1 MGKRKTIDED
11 WEREEL
17 AVPLP
22 IQTFLWRQSSPFIR
36 PKLGKLHEATCMFC
50 QTAPSHHEIKEASK
64 SLEKVLVQNIL
75 FGLSPSLTDA
85 IKSIPRW
92 RFIQAAVPHVMHCAA
107 SLLYNRREST
117 ITNLGAAE
125 TKLLYTLHW
134 IILDAA
140 EECADADHEKGI
152 NKANTFPYLFSIA
165 TIQVFI
171 YLFTPLLHTLKE
183 SDFQNFRL
191 ENGLKIW
198 TALWEYRHPDV
209 PAFTTPVR
217 PRRQVLRAKKVRRSN
232 TQFGDVF
239 LGGGAG
245 RIGISPDDDTLL
257 FLLNGGKSRSITPP
271 PSDPTSSS
279 TLDSRI
285 PDAAKLEE
293 ELRLLSGNREATFP
307 ETIPEETSSTEEE
320 HVVIFRLG
328 SYPDNDGKES
338 HVYKAEHPSS
348 FLRPPTVE
356 ISDTTTSPT
365 QPPSVAASTP
375 TESQTPRLNEIN
387 SSAKTSVSGPGGK
400 PNSLIDPTLATF
412 LDVAVLRCLFVH
424 QWMEEGVYW
433 ALNFIYRRLQD
444 IGEETGYTIP
454 PRRRSNS
461 LPIPKIHVSLHCDQ
475 AEERKPKEGPEQ
487 SDQSSSDY
495 ISDSETSSRSG
506 QNSSDM
512 SIVSKSIILPSSYHH
527 HHLPPEGAGEKL
539 LTTHRDRK
547 FKFFPKGSV
556 LSVRDFFCK
565 EKEESETTKLKR
577 EKCRLFLD
585 LNSPYLADPPCPR
598 REGMSSSGGSTRKK
612 KKLTELRAFVETKLR
627 SCSEKALEKIGHE
640 DSRRSSVSEEPP
652 GAGGEFGGSSWGID
666 GEKSRP
672 QSALDKF
679 VEDHHQPC
687 PPSPRFPPIGLVKGK
702 SMPSLSSLIDELPCL
717 GYVGEG
723 RPDRRAFPQMIGAT
737 HPIITVTQH
746 TPSPS
751 EHGWRDQASQSGSIE
766 GHVIYQKPPLS
777 RSQTDSNI
785 QYSHEEAV
793 EVPGSTHYIT
803 RDGHINLHVL
813 LKAAQ
818 SVAQRDAH
826 VCSLRVCEILLHLLD
841 FLLDLGL
848 LKTPKRWEKLD
859 KEEGEDDPK
868 PPQKDKEQKH
878 HYIFMDTI
886 IRIYRHLGCQH
897 GCNDG
902 HRGPPADFLR
912 YTGQGLLARLYR
924 SDQSAFRKY
933 LRMYV
938 KTKTMMEILE
948 FFHAFLGFCVDPGSL
963 LSPISQK
970 RTGSGK
976 GVDNQQGGYATN
988 FGASLGGAGSRG
1000 IEGQLVASV
1009 FKALVSRFVKSS
1021 KELKNPENMAVYCDV
1036 RQLLGYIREGHGGV
1050 FRRVALSGLIDSA
1063 DRPHKHRQKLQT
1075 TRVVRR
1081 VTVEEDAYRDSP
1093 PTMTEEG
1100 GEGGKGRK
1108 GLFKKKSTSSSI
1120 SSVMRKAPSV
1130 SSVYDDQQED
1140 SPGGQSPVSTVR
1152 RRHTQM
1158 LASRPL
1164 EYDHL
1169 APNAHPKGRRV
1180 SKFVSWLR
1188 GRSMDGGGGIN
1199 PYLDEHVELPPALAR
1214 RLSHSASHSISHG
1227 LAGGVTRPR
1236 LITKPGAG
1244 PMGIRLMMVRR
1255 RVEDHVGRISFGKGK
1270 KKDYSCDE
1278 TPDPSRR
1285 NSLDLDGGV
1294 RETSVV
1300 LVRERKLVPMD
1311 LVRNGML
1318 RFNFLLE
1325 TCQPGSVPD
1334 PQLIAAVLDLPGAPV
1349 VARAAFLMEIAHFIH
1364 RCNRGAWPAWIKMSL
1379 PMYRPSVP
1387 LSRTPPSGARRMNIL
1402 QRAAGRM
1409 FYQWAE
1415 ALGTRLEELL
1425 EESGPTVEEV
1435 VSPITDT
1442 ETRRALRAND
1452 EEEDFLDEISV
1463 NPGGADCPTALKL
1476 VAVQV
1481 LLEITAFLRETY
1493 TALPKSSRLSVRGER
1508 QSGWGPPCGGLG
1520 LGRDHARR
1528 WSMALSSMGYSHP
1541 SAQSLQSIGE
1551 GHPAGFTGERKI
1563 SFALHD
1569 PDNVSLGSSNT
1580 TVTVQSGQYC
1590 EEERRRTVQSSR
1602 SHHFL
1607 KKGASHNSSFKRRS
1621 FKLSRRSKEP
1631 DSDSIKR
1638 SDSVRSRRKVSAVSE
1653 RSDTSELLE
1662 QEVSGEESPGVLSN
1676 EDLPESPTDGDLDEE
1691 SLTSNMPWLK
1701 IIVRMSSLYNMTCTH
1716 QTFCHPHCYKRNM
1729 RACRRL
1735 MHAVRKMYGEEFE
1748 EQEEEAARVADG
1760 GRDSKK
1766 DKKQGRKASEQGH
1779 SSPLKRKESFARR
1792 DKIDRS
1798 VDISAVL
1805 TRLGHHQG
1813 SAVHLSK
1820 DTIDTDGEGKE
1831 TTKDSSNK
1839 DEEKKKPRKGDTM
1852 IMKYMKTQVMGLSHA
1867 PLSVVCKAVAVM
1879 SEDLLLDVVPQAWE
1893 LLLEHDN
1900 EVTATAAVTF
1910 ILAGVRV
1917 PIYASDVMTRE
1928 LTHPDPNTR
1937 LNAILRF
1944 QVLWQSRYQ
1953 AWPRMEEGAQLT
1965 FKVPPHGI
1973 EFTLPSPKIG
1983 VESLPVVD
1991 PPWMPHFKTNVDEVT
2006 VNQIQHRSFVT
2017 ATRTRRKLQA
2027 EMLRTALDAE
2037 EKKRRIE
2044 RENFLLTTV
2053 PVTIQAAY
2061 EPALHHVSADDHEE
2075 DFAGEE
2081 AEAEV
2086 GRGGTHHVSV
2096 AQQLFPSCLCSAVL
2110 TIIHLLDDPAVT
2122 LDGIAVYEA
2131 AQQVIWSCLVED
2143 SALFLRFFL
2152 EKLTRERQDVM
2163 VRLLRR
2169 LVRFIPRLPSQ
2180 AAFALYNYM
2189 VGYVMF
2195 YVRSPQE
2202 ASQDHIA
2209 SALSILWTVVPS
2221 IQGILFKDIKQI
2233 FRKEQ
2238 CDSALLVTANVP
2250 SAKKIIVHGPGGID
2264 GGGIPS
2270 QFPIQEDT
2278 QFCQILQESL
2288 DFFGILENDQ
2298 KYYFLVDHKT
2308 NQIHNL
2314 QSYVRDFYFFKRAQY
2329 PQLLMIHMEPDAAY
2343 DALQRQAFT
2352 LKLLEIGK
2360 VLMAW
2365 SILKRPD
2372 QVAQRVFFLH
2382 EELTK
2387 LPSFPRKA
2395 LEADF
2400 NLYKG
2405 GAMGKEVRGL
2415 DQLHKYMWVQLVN
2428 RMFEGMA
2435 GNLTYTTDLHLFL
2448 NVINGALLL
2457 HCEDSSM
2464 LRLCMASYINAA
2476 HHFKNLFSTNGY
2488 LHIMPTILRV
2498 YSNYQ
2503 SNKMVVSVVEFIVKQ
2518 LYIMHRKPFILQM
2531 LGSVA
2536 LILDMDDM
2544 AIYGDANKIQPRRL
2558 FDVLLSLECH
2568 HEDPLHILDLV
2579 TVDKPLRALDFCYHE
2594 ETDSVSL
2601 LEAVDMCVTV
2611 VAYSAD
2617 SKRGHQMLI
2626 ILEAIL
2632 GLVLR
2637 HLQATAGRDLRQE
2650 KETIH
2655 HIAVAMKTL
2664 VSNCEPLAKNYT
2676 GPQKSAGEGKG
2687 SSRAT
2692 YSKTSKAYNPAIEV
2706 DDDSHSKY
2714 MSDSKRYQAYERDM
2728 EDSEALRHDFRQ
2740 PRDTLLHVVAEFL
2753 TTCSLRLAE
2762 INKKAGQDNK
2772 HADLL
2777 DTKCH
2782 LRLAEVAHS
2791 LLKVAPYDPAT
2802 MGCRGLQRYMN
2813 EILPHPDWSHE
2824 DLRPALVNILRRLDK
2839 MFNKIAKK
2847 NSIRRLTDWGAAANL
2862 LKGVYTTL
2870 SKYPYI
2876 AHLPHLKMV
2885 VHVCQS
2891 LILGERVGDLEGHC
2905 VAAWTHSPPPRF
2917 CSMVVKIIA
2926 MQILALGMFSDVT
2939 GVTYSLEQICGGSSL
2954 FPTPDKTENMI
2965 MNLLL
2970 PLCLRVGCGRKDAPK
2985 MRQADISFALTVV
2998 LHAMNPP
3005 LAKIVP
3011 LHGPQAKVVP
3021 GSDPR
3026 SQSWSHQQL
3035 DPRAYPKVKPT
3046 ILRIAFL
3053 GLKVMM
3059 VCFEKQLSQDWHRVL
3074 HCLRDMDT
3082 RGEGGLALW
3091 DFLDF
3096 VVSFRTPLFIQM
3108 RPFILLKLLRKC
3120 TDEGSEHYQLII
3132 HDRVHGWSLPPPR
3145 CRGSLLLDLAHQV
3158 KQLMEEVITAKV
3170 SGEHDVRPSA
3180 LEIQSEV
3187 SHVSRRPRLSY
3198 AGPPSECP
3206 TRPLTSP
3213 PPRSKDSLRPSP
3225 HATSSEPRLYRK
3237 TFLLRKRGS
3246 KPNLQ
3251 ASSVPALPGE
3261 DSSVST
3267 PTSPGEG
3274 GMVNGSQESVR
3285 SGVRPRLQRQMAQS
3299 RKTFRFRKSKHGHAE
3314 MQERQPQVAHIDVE
3328 PTRLPP
3334 VTGTQIVSGEVPA
3347 LRELSVPLI
3356 PEDEFTPQG
3365 HTTTKRERSKP
3376 SIIQSEPESVSE
3388 ISYMETST
3396 MSGYRESF
3404 GGFDMS
3410 LQELERLEMQVRTG
3424 RYKEPLTGHAGAS
3437 PRKTSVAETR
3447 FHDPGAISDKTAE
3460 VIIAASPKMDTT
3472 CVPPPAP
3479 WGSAPPTEKTMHQV
3493 QESHQPSIVAHPP
3506 QSSRQTT
3513 YVQHSQLPH
3522 ASNVPHSQQSPIIV
3536 QPPYSGH
3543 AVHTPHSVSVSQSSH
3558 LSHAGQTHHCVH
3570 TSHAPHGSHA
3580 PHSTHV
3586 PHTPHSVHFSDL
3598 SYSRTGSSH
3607 PSHLH
3612 SVSTPLHGQVLHT
3625 AVSVPQSS
3633 PSIHHGARTTQATH
3647 PSLLSHF
3654 KHSGHPGRPVHH
3666 SHATHSPR
3674 EVSQIYCHSGHVMS
3688 TQPCPSHTLPSTS
3701 PTRATHTMH
3710 ATQLIHHVHHD
3721 PPIQPTHAVHSVP
3734 SLQTSPSRYQGQ
3746 SEHHVMHTS
3755 HPIYSVEGTQH
3766 LPRGQTTQG
3775 THHERASH
3783 SHYSGHPS
3791 HATQASQ
3798 CASPAQAA
3806 QSARMV
3812 QHSQPTVWRHS
3823 WTEGEAKEQRVWMK
3837 HESGEVPGVEREDRG
3852 APGQCSHEGV
3862 SAGILRHVWE
3872 AQSEGRSEDN
3882 LTTGEL
3888 TSLLKRF
3895 ERRTPSEQSLLVAE
3909 RDEDTLI

>member
-1 MGKRKTIDED
+1 MGKRKCSDEE

-134 IILDAA
+134 VILDAA
-140 EECADADHEKGI
+140 EECADADHEPSSLVREPGDSI
-152 NKANTFPYLFSIA
+152 AYLFSVT
-165 TIQVFI
+165 TIQVFV
-171 YLFTPLLHTLKE
+171 YLFAPLLHTLKE

-217 PRRQVLRAKKVRRSN
+217 PRRQILRARKVRRSN

-245 RIGISPDDDTLL
+245 RLGITPDDDNLL

-271 PSDPTSSS
+271 PSEPTSSS
-279 TLDSRI
+279 TQDSRI
-285 PDAAKLEE
+285 PDAAKLDE
-293 ELRLLSGNREATFP
+293 ELRILSGVRESTFP

-328 SYPDNDGKES
+328 SYPDNDGRES
-338 HVYKAEHPSS
+338 HVYKAEYPSS
-348 FLRPPTVE
+348 FLRPPIVE

-365 QPPSVAASTP
+365 QPPSLAASTP
-375 TESQTPRLNEIN
+375 TESFTPRLNEAN
-387 SSAKTSVSGPGGK
+387 ASTKTSISGGGAK
-400 PNSLIDPTLATF
+400 PSSLLDPTLATF
-412 LDVAVLRCLFVH
+412 LDVAVMRCLFVP

-444 IGEETGYTIP
+444 IGEETGTSAP

-461 LPIPKIHVSLHCDQ
+461 LPIPKIHVSLHCEPV
-475 AEERKPKEGPEQ
+475 EEKKPKEGLEQ
-487 SDQSSSDY
+487 SEQSSSDY
-495 ISDSETSSRSG
+495 ISVMLHQKLHSETSSRSG

-512 SIVSKSIILPSSYHH
+512 SISKSVTYISSCPQPLSSEGSLER
-527 HHLPPEGAGEKL
+527 HLTIHREK
-539 LTTHRDRK
+539 K
-547 FKFFPKGSV
+547 FKFFPSKGSV
-556 LSVRDFFCK
+556 FSVREFFLKTK
-565 EKEESETTKLKR
+565 EGTETSKLKQQ
-577 EKCRLFLD
+577 KAQLYLD
-585 LNSPYLADPPCPR
+585 LNSLFLSEHPCQ
-598 REGMSSSGGSTRKK
+598 REGISRAGGSTRKK
-612 KKLTELRAFVETKLR
+612 KKLNELRAFVETKLR

-640 DSRRSSVSEEPP
+640 DSSRRSSISEDQGGVGSGGGG
-652 GAGGEFGGSSWGID
+652 GAGGAEFGGSSWGID
-666 GEKSRP
+666 GEQKSRP
-672 QSALDKF
+672 HSALDKF
-679 VEDHHQPC
+679 VEDRHHPC
-687 PPSPRFPPIGLVKGK
+687 PPSPRFPQAGLIKGK

-723 RPDRRAFPQMIGAT
+723 RPDRRTYPQIVGTT

-751 EHGWRDQASQSGSIE
+751 EHGWRDQASQSGSVE
-766 GHVIYQKPPLS
+766 GQVVYQRPPLS

-785 QYSHEEAV
+785 QYSHEEAL
-793 EVPGSTHYIT
+793 EAPGSTHYIT

-813 LKAAQ
+813 LKAAH
-818 SVAQRDAH
+818 SVAQRDTH

-841 FLLDLGL
+841 FLLDLGI
-848 LKTPKRWEKLD
+848 LKTTKRWEKLD
-859 KEEGEDDPK
+859 KDKDEDQDEEDSK
-868 PPQKDKEQKH
+868 PPEKDKELKPH
-878 HYIFMDTI
+878 SVFMDI
-886 IRIYRHLGCQH
+886 VIRLYRHLGCQH

-912 YTGQGLLARLYR
+912 HTGQALLARLHR
-924 SDQSAFRKY
+924 HDQSAFRRF
-933 LRMYV
+933 LRSYV
-938 KTKTMMEILE
+938 KVRPIPEILE

-963 LSPISQK
+963 LSPMSQK
-970 RTGSGK
+970 RSGSSK

-1000 IEGQLVASV
+1000 IEGQLVACV
-1009 FKALVSRFVKSS
+1009 FKALVSRFVKANR
-1021 KELKNPENMAVYCDV
+1021 ELKNPENMAVYCDV
-1036 RQLLGYIREGHGGV
+1036 RHLLGYIHDGHGGV
-1050 FRRVALSGLIDSA
+1050 FRRVVLSGLIDSA
-1063 DRPHKHRQKLQT
+1063 DRPHKQRQKLQT
-1075 TRVVRR
+1075 TRVIRR
-1081 VTVEEDAYRDSP
+1081 VTVEDDVYRDSP
-1093 PTMTEEG
+1093 PAMAEEG
-1100 GEGGKGRK
+1100 GDVGKGRK
-1108 GLFKKKSTSSSI
+1108 GIFKKKSTSSSI
-1120 SSVMRKAPSV
+1120 TSAIKKAPSI

-1140 SPGGQSPVSTVR
+1140 SSGIQSPIQSNR
-1152 RRHTQM
+1152 RRHYQVMTSQ
-1158 LASRPL
+1158 ST
-1164 EYDHL
+1164 EQDHL
-1169 APNAHPKGRRV
+1169 TPNAHPKGRKV
-1180 SKFVSWLR
+1180 SKLVSWLR
-1188 GRSMDGGGGIN
+1188 GRSVDGEGKMGSCTS
-1199 PYLDEHVELPPALAR
+1199 EHVELPPVLAR
-1214 RLSHSASHSISHG
+1214 KLGPTPHTISHG
-1227 LAGGVTRPR
+1227 LASGLARPR
-1236 LITKPGAG
+1236 LVTKPGAG
-1244 PMGIRLMMVRR
+1244 PMSARLIQARNRMEYHMCKFVL
-1255 RVEDHVGRISFGKGK
+1255 GRNK
-1270 KKDYSCDE
+1270 KKFIGYDE

-1285 NSLDLDGGV
+1285 NSLTEEGAV

-1300 LVRERKLVPMD
+1300 LMRERKLVPLD

-1318 RFNFLLE
+1318 RFKFLLE
-1325 TCQPGSVPD
+1325 TCQPGSLPD
-1334 PQLIAAVLDLPGAPV
+1334 PQLMAAVLDLPGAPV
-1349 VARAAFLMEIAHFIH
+1349 VARASFLLEVSHFVH

-1387 LSRTPPSGARRMNIL
+1387 HGRAPPSGARRMYIL

-1415 ALGTRLEELL
+1415 ALGTRLEEML

-1435 VSPITDT
+1435 VATVSD
-1442 ETRRALRAND
+1442 EEARRNLRTSD
-1452 EEEDFLDEISV
+1452 EEEDFLDEVSV
-1463 NPGGADCPTALKL
+1463 NRGGADCPTALKL

-1493 TALPKSSRLSVRGER
+1493 RNLPKYTSRMSVRGER
-1508 QSGWGPPCGGLG
+1508 PSAWGPHYGVLG
-1520 LGRDHARR
+1520 VGRDPIRR
-1528 WSMALSSMGYSHP
+1528 ESMALSSMGYSHP
-1541 SAQSLQSIGE
+1541 SAQSLQSIGDA
-1551 GHPAGFTGERKI
+1551 HPAGFTGERKI
-1563 SFALHD
+1563 SFAPHD
-1569 PDNVSLGSSNT
+1569 PDNVSVDSSNT

-1590 EEERRRTVQSSR
+1590 EEDRRRPVQSSR
-1602 SHHFL
+1602 SHHLF
-1607 KKGASHNSSFKRRS
+1607 KKGSSHNSSFKRRS
-1621 FKLSRRSKEP
+1621 FKLNRRSKEA

-1638 SDSVRSRRKVSAVSE
+1638 SDSIRSRRKVSAVSE
-1653 RSDTSELLE
+1653 RSDTSEHLE
-1662 QEVSGEESPGVLSN
+1662 QEVSGEESPGVMSN
-1676 EDLPESPTDGDLDEE
+1676 EDLPDSPTDADIDEE
-1691 SLTSNMPWLK
+1691 SLTTNMPWLK
-1701 IIVRMSSLYNMTCTH
+1701 VVVQISSLYNMTCTH
-1716 QTFCHPHCYKRNM
+1716 QNFCHPYCYKRNM

-1735 MHAVRKMYGEEFE
+1735 IYAVRKMYGEEFE
-1748 EQEEEAARVADG
+1748 EQEEEAIVG
-1760 GRDSKK
+1760 CLGEQDSKK
-1766 DKKQGRKASEQGH
+1766 DKKTGRKASEQGH
-1779 SSPLKRKESFARR
+1779 GSPLKRKESFARR

-1798 VDISAVL
+1798 VDISDVL
-1805 TRLGHHQG
+1805 SKLGHHQG

-1820 DTIDTDGEGKE
+1820 DTIDTDGDGKDMS
-1831 TTKDSSNK
+1831 KDIANK
-1839 DEEKKKPRKGDTM
+1839 KEDKKHPKKGDTP
-1852 IMKYMKTQVMGLSHA
+1852 IMKYIKTQVMGLSHA
-1867 PLSVVCKAVAVM
+1867 PLSLVCKAVAVM
-1879 SEDLLLDVVPQAWE
+1879 SEDVLLDAVPQAWE
-1893 LLLEHDN
+1893 MLLEYEN
-1900 EVTATAAVTF
+1900 EVSATAAVVF

-1917 PIYASDVMTRE
+1917 PAHTSDIMTRE

-1953 AWPRMEEGAQLT
+1953 AWPRMEEGAQVT

-1973 EFTLPSPKIG
+1973 EFPLPSPKIG

-2027 EMLRTALDAE
+2027 EMVRSALEAE

-2061 EPALHHVSADDHEE
+2061 EPALHHVTADDHEE
-2075 DFAGEE
+2075 GEE
-2081 AEAEV
+2081 TEGEV
-2086 GRGGTHHVSV
+2086 GRTSSHHVSV
-2096 AQQLFPSCLCSAVL
+2096 VQQLFPSCLCSAVL

-2122 LDGIAVYEA
+2122 PDGIAVYEA

-2163 VRLLRR
+2163 IRLLRR

-2189 VGYVMF
+2189 VGYVML
-2195 YVRSPQE
+2195 YTRNPQQS
-2202 ASQDHIA
+2202 SQEYISA
-2209 SALSILWTVVPS
+2209 ALSILWTVVPS

-2238 CDSALLVTANVP
+2238 CETALLVTANVP
-2250 SAKKIIVHGPGGID
+2250 SEKKIEVVAPGELDVGA
-2264 GGGIPS
+2264 IPS

-2288 DFFGILENDQ
+2288 DFFGIPENDH
-2298 KYYFLVDHKT
+2298 KSYFLVDEKT
-2308 NQIHNL
+2308 KQIHNL
-2314 QSYVRDFYFFKRAQY
+2314 QSYVRDFYFFKRSPY
-2329 PQLLMIHMEPDAAY
+2329 PKLQMIKMDVDIAY
-2343 DALQRQAFT
+2343 DALQKQAFT

-2360 VLMAW
+2360 VLMSW

-2405 GAMGKEVRGL
+2405 GVMGKELRGL
-2415 DQLHKYMWVQLVN
+2415 DQLHKYMWVQLVT

-2448 NVINGALLL
+2448 NVINGAFLL

-2464 LRLCMASYINAA
+2464 LRLCMAAYVNAA
-2476 HHFKNLFSTNGY
+2476 HHFKNFFSTNGY
-2488 LHIMPTILRV
+2488 IHIMPTILRV

-2503 SNKMVVSVVEFIVKQ
+2503 SNKMVVTVVEFIVKQ
-2518 LYIMHRKPFILQM
+2518 LYILHRKPFILQM

-2536 LILDMDDM
+2536 PILDMDEN
-2544 AIYGDANKIQPRRL
+2544 AIYGDANKIQPQRL
-2558 FDVLLSLECH
+2558 FDILLSLERH

-2579 TVDKPLRALDFCYHE
+2579 TVDKPLKALDFCYHE
-2594 ETDSVSL
+2594 ESDSVTL

-2617 SKRGHQMLI
+2617 SRRGHQMLT

-2664 VSNCEPLAKNYT
+2664 ITNSEPLAKNYT

-2687 SSRAT
+2687 SSRVT
-2692 YSKTSKAYNPAIEV
+2692 YSKASKAYNPAIEV

-2714 MSDSKRYQAYERDM
+2714 MSDSKRYQAYERDI
-2728 EDSEALRHDFRQ
+2728 EDSEALRCDFRQ
-2740 PRDTLLHVVAEFL
+2740 PRDTLLNVVAEFL
-2753 TTCSLRLAE
+2753 TTCSLRLAD
-2762 INKKAGQDNK
+2762 INKKSGQESK
-2772 HADLL
+2772 HSDLL
-2777 DTKCH
+2777 DTKSH

-2847 NSIRRLTDWGAAANL
+2847 YSIRRLTDWGAAASL
-2862 LKGVYTTL
+2862 LKGVYSTL

-2885 VHVCQS
+2885 VQVCQS
-2891 LILGERVGDLEGHC
+2891 LILGERTVEMEGHS
-2905 VAAWTHSPPPRF
+2905 VAALSHSPPPHF

-2954 FPTPDKTENMI
+2954 FPTSDKTENMI

-3005 LAKIVP
+3005 LAKIAP
-3011 LHGPQAKVVP
+3011 QHGPQTKTMP

-3035 DPRAYPKVKPT
+3035 DPRAYPKVKPS
-3046 ILRIAFL
+3046 ILRISFL

-3059 VCFEKQLSQDWHRVL
+3059 VCFEKNLSQDWHRVL
-3074 HCLRDMDT
+3074 HCLKDMDV
-3082 RGEGGLALW
+3082 RGEGGIALW

-3108 RPFILLKLLRKC
+3108 RPFILTKLQTECSNESTENYRV
-3120 TDEGSEHYQLII
+3120 LIRE
-3132 HDRVHGWSLPPPR
+3132 RVHGWSLPPPR

-3158 KQLMEEVITAKV
+3158 KQLKEELITAKI
-3170 SGEHDVRPSA
+3170 SGDQDVRPPA
-3180 LEIQSEV
+3180 LEIQSEI
-3187 SHVSRRPRLSY
+3187 SHISRRPRLSY
-3198 AGPPSECP
+3198 ADPPSECP
-3206 TRPLTSP
+3206 APSLTSP
-3213 PPRSKDSLRPSP
+3213 PFRATGSVSSSSTGCSLALHRDLSVR
-3225 HATSSEPRLYRK
+3225 SEPRSTPFPSQDSQPPQLSAARRTSYTWESQHLGK
-3237 TFLLRKRGS
+3237 
-3246 KPNLQ
+3246 
-3251 ASSVPALPGE
+3251 GE

-3267 PTSPGEG
+3267 PTSQGDGARTPGD
-3274 GMVNGSQESVR
+3274 SQESTR

-3299 RKTFRFRKSKHGHAE
+3299 RKTFRFRKSKHGQSEAP
-3314 MQERQPQVAHIDVE
+3314 ERQPQVAHIDVE

-3334 VTGTQIVSGEVPA
+3334 VTGSQIVTEDPA

-3356 PEDEFTPQG
+3356 PEDKFKTQTHG
-3365 HTTTKRERSKP
+3365 STKREKPKP
-3376 SIIQSEPESVSE
+3376 SVIQPEPESVSE
-3388 ISYMETST
+3388 ISNMETST
-3396 MSGYRESF
+3396 ISGYRESF

-3424 RYKEPLTGHAGAS
+3424 RYREPLGGPPAAMS
-3437 PRKTSVAETR
+3437 RKGSIAETP
-3447 FHDPGAISDKTAE
+3447 FHETMQSAKKVDMIHDTSEISSAVVSHPSSTVVPRPVPDRAIHHTQQEYSRADILAPSTRHIESTPYPASHVTYSTVSVGAADIPYTL
-3460 VIIAASPKMDTT
+3460 
-3472 CVPPPAP
+3472 
-3479 WGSAPPTEKTMHQV
+3479 HR
-3493 QESHQPSIVAHPP
+3493 AHA
-3506 QSSRQTT
+3506 TNFT
-3513 YVQHSQLPH
+3513 H
-3522 ASNVPHSQQSPIIV
+3522 
-3536 QPPYSGH
+3536 SGH
-3543 AVHTPHSVSVSQSSH
+3543 ASHPPSQHSSYAT
-3558 LSHAGQTHHCVH
+3558 HAH
-3570 TSHAPHGSHA
+3570 
-3580 PHSTHV
+3580 
-3586 PHTPHSVHFSDL
+3586 HSVHFSDTTQQVPERTSRSPHMYQTSTTSQVPHTKSTSGSLQGHTPRPTPPTSSNYHHTTRQSQPIHSTL
-3598 SYSRTGSSH
+3598 SHQSKQHTAQSFYHGQTTPSSKQVIEASSH
-3607 PSHLH
+3607 HTSQQ
-3612 SVSTPLHGQVLHT
+3612 STYSAYRPHTKGMDYTKHIPHT
-3625 AVSVPQSS
+3625 AYYTHDVSSMHPASLPDPTAKTSHVRHHSQTAVTSKPNVHSPPQSVCS
-3633 PSIHHGARTTQATH
+3633 VHD
-3647 PSLLSHF
+3647 
-3654 KHSGHPGRPVHH
+3654 VHH
-3666 SHATHSPR
+3666 SSHSP
-3674 EVSQIYCHSGHVMS
+3674 SL
-3688 TQPCPSHTLPSTS
+3688 TQPSHQASHQSSHTTTTWKPAKPARSSQPS
-3701 PTRATHTMH
+3701 
-3710 ATQLIHHVHHD
+3710 
-3721 PPIQPTHAVHSVP
+3721 
-3734 SLQTSPSRYQGQ
+3734 
-3746 SEHHVMHTS
+3746 
-3755 HPIYSVEGTQH
+3755 
-3766 LPRGQTTQG
+3766 
-3775 THHERASH
+3775 
-3783 SHYSGHPS
+3783 
-3791 HATQASQ
+3791 
-3798 CASPAQAA
+3798 
-3806 QSARMV
+3806 
-3812 QHSQPTVWRHS
+3812 SQPTVWRHS
-3823 WTEGEAKEQRVWMK
+3823 WTEGEDKEQRVWG
-3837 HESGEVPGVEREDRG
+3837 SR
-3852 APGQCSHEGV
+3852 HEGV
-3862 SAGILRHVWE
+3862 VTETSGTHYYE
-3872 AQSEGRSEDN
+3872 QGKSKQGKEGHHENRSGES
-3882 LTTGEL
+3882 TATGEL
-3888 TSLLKRF
+3888 TSLLRRF
-3895 ERRTPSEQSLLVAE
+3895 DRRTPSEQSLLMVE

>member
-1 MGKRKTIDED
+1 MGKRKCSDEE

-134 IILDAA
+134 VILDAA
-140 EECADADHEKGI
+140 EECVDADHERITAREGGGV
-152 NKANTFPYLFSIA
+152 TYHFSVA
-165 TIQVFI
+165 TIQVFV
-171 YLFTPLLHTLKE
+171 YLFAPLLHTLKE

-198 TALWEYRHPDV
+198 AALWEYRHPDV

-217 PRRQVLRAKKVRRSN
+217 PRRQVLRARKMRRSN

-245 RIGISPDDDTLL
+245 RLGITPDDDNLL

-271 PSDPTSSS
+271 PSEPTSSS
-279 TLDSRI
+279 TQDSRI
-285 PDAAKLEE
+285 PDAAKLDE
-293 ELRLLSGNREATFP
+293 ELRILSGARESTFP

-328 SYPDNDGKES
+328 SYPDNDGRES

-348 FLRPPTVE
+348 FLRPPIVE
-356 ISDTTTSPT
+356 ISDTTATTT
-365 QPPSVAASTP
+365 QPPSLAASTP
-375 TESQTPRLNEIN
+375 TESHTPRLNEIN
-387 SSAKTSVSGPGGK
+387 ASAKTSISGGGAK
-400 PNSLIDPTLATF
+400 PSSLVDPTLATF
-412 LDVAVLRCLFVH
+412 LDVAVMRCLFVP

-444 IGEETGYTIP
+444 IGEETGHSAP

-461 LPIPKIHVSLHCDQ
+461 LPIPKIHVSLHCEPV
-475 AEERKPKEGPEQ
+475 EEKKPKEGPEQ
-487 SDQSSSDY
+487 NEQSSSDY
-495 ISDSETSSRSG
+495 ISDPVFLSDHPCQRDSMSR
-506 QNSSDM
+506 
-512 SIVSKSIILPSSYHH
+512 
-527 HHLPPEGAGEKL
+527 A
-539 LTTHRDRK
+539 
-547 FKFFPKGSV
+547 
-556 LSVRDFFCK
+556 
-565 EKEESETTKLKR
+565 
-577 EKCRLFLD
+577 
-585 LNSPYLADPPCPR
+585 
-598 REGMSSSGGSTRKK
+598 GGSTRKK
-612 KKLTELRAFVETKLR
+612 KKLNELRAFVETKLR

-640 DSRRSSVSEEPP
+640 DSSRRSSISEDQ
-652 GAGGEFGGSSWGID
+652 GAGGGGGGGEFGGSSWGID
-666 GEKSRP
+666 GEQKSRP
-672 QSALDKF
+672 HSALDKF
-679 VEDHHQPC
+679 VEDRHQPC
-687 PPSPRFPPIGLVKGK
+687 PPSPRFPPAGLIKGK

-723 RPDRRAFPQMIGAT
+723 RPDRRTFPQMVGTT

-751 EHGWRDQASQSGSIE
+751 EHGWRDQASQSGSVE
-766 GHVIYQKPPLS
+766 GQVVYQRPPLS

-785 QYSHEEAV
+785 QYSHEEAI
-793 EVPGSTHYIT
+793 EAPGSTHYIT
-803 RDGHINLHVL
+803 HDGHINLHVL
-813 LKAAQ
+813 LKALH
-818 SVAQRDAH
+818 SVAQRDGH

-841 FLLDLGL
+841 FLLDLGI
-848 LKTPKRWEKLD
+848 LKTIKQWEKID
-859 KEEGEDDPK
+859 KDKDEEQEDDDPK
-868 PPQKDKEQKH
+868 PSEKGKEPKH
-878 HYIFMDTI
+878 HSLFMDI
-886 IRIYRHLGCQH
+886 VIRLYRHLGCQH

-912 YTGQGLLARLYR
+912 HTGQALLARLHR
-924 SDQSAFRKY
+924 HDQSAFRRF
-933 LRMYV
+933 LRCYV
-938 KTKTMMEILE
+938 KVRPIPEILE

-963 LSPISQK
+963 LSPMSQK
-970 RTGSGK
+970 RSGSGK

-1000 IEGQLVASV
+1000 IEGQLVACV
-1009 FKALVSRFVKSS
+1009 FKALVSRFVKAN

-1036 RQLLGYIREGHGGV
+1036 RQLLGYIRDGHGGV

-1063 DRPHKHRQKLQT
+1063 DRPHKQRQKLQT
-1075 TRVVRR
+1075 TRVIRR
-1081 VTVEEDAYRDSP
+1081 VTVEDDAYRDSP
-1093 PTMTEEG
+1093 PTMAEEG
-1100 GEGGKGRK
+1100 EVGKGKK
-1108 GLFKKKSTSSSI
+1108 GIFKKKSTSSSI
-1120 SSVMRKAPSV
+1120 TSAIRKAPSI

-1140 SPGGQSPVSTVR
+1140 SSGVQSPVQSNR
-1152 RRHTQM
+1152 RRHHQVM
-1158 LASRPL
+1158 SSRSA
-1164 EYDHL
+1164 EQDHL
-1169 APNAHPKGRRV
+1169 TPNAHPKGRRV
-1180 SKFVSWLR
+1180 SKLVGWLR
-1188 GRSMDGGGGIN
+1188 GRSMDDDGGLSAYMG
-1199 PYLDEHVELPPALAR
+1199 DHVELPPVLAR
-1214 RLSHSASHSISHG
+1214 KLAPTPHSISHG
-1227 LAGGVTRPR
+1227 LVGGFARPR

-1244 PMGIRLMMVRR
+1244 PMSAKLMQARNRM
-1255 RVEDHVGRISFGKGK
+1255 EYHMCKIGLGKNK
-1270 KKDYSCDE
+1270 KKDTSYDE

-1285 NSLDLDGGV
+1285 NSLTEEGAV

-1300 LVRERKLVPMD
+1300 LMRERKLVPVE

-1318 RFNFLLE
+1318 RFKFLLE
-1325 TCQPGSVPD
+1325 TCQPGSIPD

-1349 VARAAFLMEIAHFIH
+1349 VARAAFLLEVAHFIH
-1364 RCNRGAWPAWIKMSL
+1364 RCNMGAWPSWIKMSL
-1379 PMYRPSVP
+1379 PMYRPSMP
-1387 LSRTPPSGARRMNIL
+1387 HGRNPPSGARRINIL
-1402 QRAAGRM
+1402 QRVAGRM

-1415 ALGTRLEELL
+1415 ALGSRLEEML
-1425 EESGPTVEEV
+1425 EESGPTVQEV
-1435 VSPITDT
+1435 VSPVTDE
-1442 ETRRALRAND
+1442 ETKRNLRSND
-1452 EEEDFLDEISV
+1452 EEEDFLDEVSV
-1463 NPGGADCPTALKL
+1463 NKGGSDCPTALKL

-1493 TALPKSSRLSVRGER
+1493 SSLPKSTRMSVRGDR
-1508 QSGWGPPCGGLG
+1508 ASAWGPQCGVLG
-1520 LGRDHARR
+1520 VGRDSNRR
-1528 WSMALSSMGYSHP
+1528 WSMAFSSMGYSHP

-1551 GHPAGFTGERKI
+1551 VHPVGLGERKI

-1580 TVTVQSGQYC
+1580 TVTSGQYC
-1590 EEERRRTVQSSR
+1590 EDERRRTVQSSR
-1602 SHHFL
+1602 SHHLF
-1607 KKGASHNSSFKRRS
+1607 KKGSSHNSSFKRRS
-1621 FKLSRRSKEP
+1621 FKLNRRSKES
-1631 DSDSIKR
+1631 DSESIKR

-1653 RSDTSELLE
+1653 RSDTSEHLE
-1662 QEVSGEESPGVLSN
+1662 QEVSGEESPGVMSN
-1676 EDLPESPTDGDLDEE
+1676 EDLPDSPTDGDIDEE
-1691 SLTSNMPWLK
+1691 SLTTNMPWLK
-1701 IIVRMSSLYNMTCTH
+1701 VVVQISALYNMTCTH
-1716 QTFCHPHCYKRNM
+1716 QNFCHPHCYKRNM

-1748 EQEEEAARVADG
+1748 EQEEETVIG
-1760 GRDSKK
+1760 CLGEHNSKK
-1766 DKKQGRKASEQGH
+1766 EKKTGRKASEQGH
-1779 SSPLKRKESFARR
+1779 GSPLKRKESFARR

-1805 TRLGHHQG
+1805 SRLGHHQG

-1820 DTIDTDGEGKE
+1820 DTIDTDGDGKDLSKE
-1831 TTKDSSNK
+1831 VNNK
-1839 DEEKKKPRKGDTM
+1839 EDKKLPKKGDTL
-1852 IMKYMKTQVMGLSHA
+1852 IMRYIKTQVMGLSHA
-1867 PLSVVCKAVAVM
+1867 PLSVVCKSVAVM
-1879 SEDLLLDVVPQAWE
+1879 SEELLLDAVPQAWE
-1893 LLLEHDN
+1893 LLLEHEN
-1900 EVTATAAVTF
+1900 EVSATAAVVF

-1917 PIYASDVMTRE
+1917 PSHTSDIMTRE

-2027 EMLRTALDAE
+2027 EMVKTALEAE

-2061 EPALHHVSADDHEE
+2061 EPALHHVTADDHEE
-2075 DFAGEE
+2075 GTGEE
-2081 AEAEV
+2081 TEAEV
-2086 GRGGTHHVSV
+2086 GRSSAHHVSV

-2122 LDGIAVYEA
+2122 PDGIAVYEA

-2195 YVRSPQE
+2195 YDVRSPQQ

-2209 SALSILWTVVPS
+2209 AALSILWTVVPS

-2250 SAKKIIVHGPGGID
+2250 SAKKIIVHGPGGLD

-2288 DFFGILENDQ
+2288 DFFGIPENEH
-2298 KYYFLVDHKT
+2298 KNYFLVDYKT

-2314 QSYVRDFYFFKRAQY
+2314 QSYVRDFYFFKRTQY
-2329 PQLLMIHMEPDAAY
+2329 PQLLMVHMEPEAAY

-2360 VLMAW
+2360 VLMSW

-2405 GAMGKEVRGL
+2405 GAMGKELRGL
-2415 DQLHKYMWVQLVN
+2415 DQLHKYMWVNLVT

-2448 NVINGALLL
+2448 NVINGAFLL

-2464 LRLCMASYINAA
+2464 LRLCMAAYINAA

-2503 SNKMVVSVVEFIVKQ
+2503 SNKMVVTVIEFIVKQ
-2518 LYIMHRKPFILQM
+2518 LYILHRKPFILQM

-2536 LILDMDDM
+2536 PILDMDEN

-2558 FDVLLSLECH
+2558 FDVLLSLERH
-2568 HEDPLHILDLV
+2568 HDDPLHILDLV

-2594 ETDSVSL
+2594 ESDSVTL

-2617 SKRGHQMLI
+2617 SRRGHQMLT

-2664 VSNCEPLAKNYT
+2664 ITNSEPLAKNYT

-2687 SSRAT
+2687 SSRVT
-2692 YSKTSKAYNPAIEV
+2692 YSKASKAYNPAIEV

-2714 MSDSKRYQAYERDM
+2714 MSDSKRYQAYERDI
-2728 EDSEALRHDFRQ
+2728 EDSEALRCDFRQ

-2753 TTCSLRLAE
+2753 TTCSQRLSD
-2762 INKKAGQDNK
+2762 INKKSGQESKNL
-2772 HADLL
+2772 DLL
-2777 DTKCH
+2777 DTKSH

-2847 NSIRRLTDWGAAANL
+2847 YSIRRLTDWGAAASL

-2885 VHVCQS
+2885 VQVCQS
-2891 LILGERVGDLEGHC
+2891 LILGERTVLLEGHN
-2905 VAAWTHSPPPRF
+2905 VGSLSDSPPPHF

-2954 FPTPDKTENMI
+2954 FPTSDKTENMI

-3011 LHGPQAKVVP
+3011 QHGPQAKTMP

-3026 SQSWSHQQL
+3026 SQSWSHHQL

-3059 VCFEKQLSQDWHRVL
+3059 VCFEKNLSQDWHRVL
-3074 HCLRDMDT
+3074 HCLKDLDT
-3082 RGEGGLALW
+3082 RGEGGIALW

-3108 RPFILLKLLRKC
+3108 RPFILTKLQAEC
-3120 TDEGSEHYQLII
+3120 SDESTENYRVLIQE
-3132 HDRVHGWSLPPPR
+3132 RAHGWSLPPPR

-3158 KQLMEEVITAKV
+3158 KQLKEELITAKI
-3170 SGEHDVRPSA
+3170 SGDQDVRPPA

-3187 SHVSRRPRLSY
+3187 SHISRRPRLSY
-3198 AGPPSECP
+3198 ADPPSECP
-3206 TRPLTSP
+3206 APSLTSP
-3213 PPRSKDSLRPSP
+3213 PFRATGSVSSSSTGCSLALHRDLSVRSEPRSTPFPSQDSQPPHLSAARRTSFTWESQHLGKGSLRPSP
-3225 HATSSEPRLYRK
+3225 HTTSEPRLYRK

-3246 KPNLQ
+3246 KPNMQ
-3251 ASSVPALPGE
+3251 ASSVPAIPGCVIHGPHIWWE

-3267 PTSPGEG
+3267 PTSQGEG
-3274 GMVNGSQESVR
+3274 ARTPGDNQESVR

-3299 RKTFRFRKSKHGHAE
+3299 RKTFRFRKSKHGQTE
-3314 MQERQPQVAHIDVE
+3314 TQERQPQVAHIDVE

-3334 VTGTQIVSGEVPA
+3334 VTGSQIVTEDPA

-3356 PEDEFTPQG
+3356 PDDKLKSQT
-3365 HTTTKRERSKP
+3365 HASTKREKPKP
-3376 SIIQSEPESVSE
+3376 STIQPEQESMSE
-3388 ISYMETST
+3388 ISNMETST
-3396 MSGYRESF
+3396 ISGYRESF

-3424 RYKEPLTGHAGAS
+3424 RYKEPLTGPPAPLS
-3437 PRKTSVAETR
+3437 RKGSIAETR
-3447 FHDPGAISDKTAE
+3447 FHETKKGEAMVLATSEVSSTVVSHPAATMVPRPISDRATHHIQQEHPRTGISAHLPRHSE
-3460 VIIAASPKMDTT
+3460 VHPSSTHP
-3472 CVPPPAP
+3472 
-3479 WGSAPPTEKTMHQV
+3479 
-3493 QESHQPSIVAHPP
+3493 ESHSLVTRTSVSVGAADIPYTLH
-3506 QSSRQTT
+3506 RT
-3513 YVQHSQLPH
+3513 H
-3522 ASNVPHSQQSPIIV
+3522 ASNSTRSSHMPPPPHSAPQ
-3536 QPPYSGH
+3536 Y
-3543 AVHTPHSVSVSQSSH
+3543 
-3558 LSHAGQTHHCVH
+3558 
-3570 TSHAPHGSHA
+3570 TSHPTHA
-3580 PHSTHV
+3580 H
-3586 PHTPHSVHFSDL
+3586 HSVHFSDL
-3598 SYSRTGSSH
+3598 
-3607 PSHLH
+3607 
-3612 SVSTPLHGQVLHT
+3612 
-3625 AVSVPQSS
+3625 
-3633 PSIHHGARTTQATH
+3633 TQQAHDRAQAPPT
-3647 PSLLSHF
+3647 
-3654 KHSGHPGRPVHH
+3654 
-3666 SHATHSPR
+3666 
-3674 EVSQIYCHSGHVMS
+3674 SQ
-3688 TQPCPSHTLPSTS
+3688 PSTS
-3701 PTRATHTMH
+3701 SLAFHPRSGSTAPQSHTHRPPPAPAPSTYHTSRQPQPICSTLSSQSKQHAAIYHGQTTYSSHKVTEASSHHAKPQHSTYSVYTPQTKDLDYTMH
-3710 ATQLIHHVHHD
+3710 IPYTAYY
-3721 PPIQPTHAVHSVP
+3721 THE
-3734 SLQTSPSRYQGQ
+3734 TSPSHSGYPPDPTAK
-3746 SEHHVMHTS
+3746 TS
-3755 HPIYSVEGTQH
+3755 HVGYHSQTAVTSSKPTIHSPPQAVRSTHDPYHSSQGPPATPLSHKVGPQSVHTTTTLPPAKPTRSSH
-3766 LPRGQTTQG
+3766 L
-3775 THHERASH
+3775 S
-3783 SHYSGHPS
+3783 
-3791 HATQASQ
+3791 
-3798 CASPAQAA
+3798 
-3806 QSARMV
+3806 
-3812 QHSQPTVWRHS
+3812 SQPTVWRHS
-3823 WTEGEAKEQRVWMK
+3823 WTEGEAKEQRVWGGRQEIVGAIETPSAYFSEQGK
-3837 HESGEVPGVEREDRG
+3837 SKQGRE
-3852 APGQCSHEGV
+3852 GQH
-3862 SAGILRHVWE
+3862 
-3872 AQSEGRSEDN
+3872 EGRSGEGS
-3882 LTTGEL
+3882 TTGEL
-3888 TSLLKRF
+3888 TSLLRRF
-3895 ERRTPSEQSLLVAE
+3895 DRRTPSEQSLLMTE